1 MAVKQAKENHNIYKY
16 SLERHERL
24 WFFCLEENT
33 QTDSLKCV
41 TKSC

>member
-1 MAVKQAKENHNIYKY
+1 MAVKQAKENYNICKY
-16 SLERHERL
+16 SLERYGRL

-33 QTDSLKCV
+33 QTDLLKCV